1 MQAENNTININ
12 KKHEN
17 YKPINHHDGDLPLLH
32 PGMGTER
39 QALQH
44 GQSAL
49 EQPRHAGVPG
59 QERIHLDSHPQRFE
73 QLRWLPYQRNKEGY
87 VKFFR
92 SQQQLHQ

>member
-59 QERIHLDSHPQRFE
+59 QERILLDSHPQRFE
-73 QLRWLPYQRNKEGY
+73 QLRWLPYQRNKEEY